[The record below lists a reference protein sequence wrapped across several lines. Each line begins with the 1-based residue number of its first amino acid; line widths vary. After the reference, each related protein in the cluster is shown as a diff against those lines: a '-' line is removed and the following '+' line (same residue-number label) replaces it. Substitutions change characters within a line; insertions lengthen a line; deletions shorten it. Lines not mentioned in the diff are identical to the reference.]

1 MYHFKE
7 PLPASF
13 RISGHRNQGK
23 AILKIMEGEYF
34 KALTEE
40 NAKPECLSWYPE
52 NLAWQLSLTRKDIRK
67 SEANVKLH
75 NFLVSETEAGNI
87 SRQGILDSHLLI
99 YYVVFSLQFVV
110 IFCFLFKET
119 VSMIPPL
126 VLDVQPHHK
135 VYYKHLAKAVI
146 QFSFS

>member
-1 MYHFKE
+1 MYHLKE

-40 NAKPECLSWYPE
+40 QAKPECLTWYPE

-87 SRQGILDSHLLI
+87 SRQGTYFTNLYI
-99 YYVVFSLQFVV
+99 YIYL
-110 IFCFLFKET
+110 
-119 VSMIPPL
+119 
-126 VLDVQPHHK
+126 K
-135 VYYKHLAKAVI
+135 VMLKTLNFNCV
-146 QFSFS
+146 